1 MSLRWQCRALGLCR
15 GSLYYQ
21 AVETDALTLA
31 MMDEIDRQYLETP
44 FYGRAKL
51 TEHLTRLGHKISEG
65 RVGRL
70 MRRMGIRAI
79 MPRFNSSKR
88 NPVHKVYPYL
98 LKGLAITKINQV
110 WAADITFVRLK
121 KGYMYLVAVIDL
133 YSRRVMS
140 WRLSNTM
147 DTGFCVEALEEALE
161 EGQPE
166 IFNTDQGSQ
175 FTSEVFTKTLLAHE
189 IQISMD
195 GKGRA
200 IDNVFIERVWR
211 SVKYECLYLRQFESV
226 TELRTALE
234 EYFEFYNTQR
244 YHQSLK
250 YQTPQEV
257 YGGKGSG
264 ETNKFS
270 RCGNVENPSGLRT
283 VPQLL

>member
-1 MSLRWQCRALGLCR
+1 
-15 GSLYYQ
+15 
-21 AVETDALTLA
+21 
-31 MMDEIDRQYLETP
+31 MMGEIDRKYLETP
-44 FYGRAKL
+44 FYGRAKM

-65 RVGRL
+65 RVGRM

-88 NPVHKVYPYL
+88 NPAHKVYPYL
-98 LKGLAITKINQV
+98 LKGSAITKINQV
-110 WAADITFVRLK
+110 WVADITFVRLK
-121 KGYMYLVAVIDL
+121 KGYMYLVAIIDL

-147 DTGFCVEALEEALE
+147 DTAFCVEALKESIEEV
-161 EGQPE
+161 QPE

-175 FTSEVFTKTLLAHE
+175 FTSEAFTKVLLAQG

-211 SVKYECLYLRQFESV
+211 SVKYECLYLRQFETVS
-226 TELRTALE
+226 ELRSALRD
-234 EYFEFYNTQR
+234 YFEFYNTRR
-244 YHQSLK
+244 YHQSLN
-250 YQTPQEV
+250 YQTPEEV
-257 YGGKGSG
+257 YGGQEPA
-264 ETNKFS
+264 ETNNS
-270 RCGNVENPSGLRT
+270 PRCGNVENPLGLRT